1 MAQIKIPRHCGPDGQ
16 GLPRSV
22 FDKLLSLLD
31 SKSLDDTEIKRAI
44 ELCFS
49 ASTEQEWNTIY
60 APELIRMINK

>member
-16 GLPRSV
+16 GLPRAV
-22 FDKLLSLLD
+22 FDKLVSLLD
-31 SKSLDDTEIKRAI
+31 SNSLDDTEIKSAI

-49 ASTEQEWNTIY
+49 ASTEQEWNAIY